1 VREHTRA
8 SKKKGPTLRQ
18 EQYSSTYPLDSH
30 FPHRRFVWGW
40 EGDGLF
46 AWEQAETTYL
56 ILDESTLADFLLESD
71 PSDASVSQHL
81 VTVLEFD
88 TEDERRDHLN
98 DLVLR
103 SMGYHL
109 VQEMEDEKTY
119 VADGFN
125 HRVTIPR
132 TTEITKEMARSIQR
146 ERRSTTS

>member
-1 VREHTRA
+1 M
-8 SKKKGPTLRQ
+8 
-18 EQYSSTYPLDSH
+18 
-30 FPHRRFVWGW
+30 
-40 EGDGLF
+40 F
-46 AWEQAETTYL
+46 AWEQAETSYL